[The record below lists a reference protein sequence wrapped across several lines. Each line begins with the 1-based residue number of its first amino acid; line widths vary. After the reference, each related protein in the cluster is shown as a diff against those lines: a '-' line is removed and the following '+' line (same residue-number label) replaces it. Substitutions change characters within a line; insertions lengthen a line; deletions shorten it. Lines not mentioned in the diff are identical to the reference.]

1 MNWGSDHPALLEDL
15 ARQVRNNGKHDLKI
29 ITCPNEMVA
38 LSAAQGYA
46 QVSATLGK
54 IQRVA
59 AVLVHVDVGTQ
70 VSYAFSTFDFASE
83 TVV

>member
-1 MNWGSDHPALLEDL
+1 ME
-15 ARQVRNNGKHDLKI
+15 HDLKI

-46 QVSATLGK
+46 QVSASLGSVDDEK
-54 IQRVA
+54 QKQKVS

-70 VSYAFSTFDFASE
+70 VSICFHCASAGIDSDNMKYIG
-83 TVV
+83 TVVCGA